1 MERNMAGIVIEIP
14 YVQVVEEKVE
24 RNTINIKLPNGTRYF
39 FSLLQIGHEA
49 QITKIIKLITKET
62 NTAKKK
68 HQEILN
74 KIQDFLV
81 HHGKKT
87 VTAISRNKA
96 IPDRRKKITNNSTT
110 IKSA

>member
-1 MERNMAGIVIEIP
+1 MAGIVIEIP

-62 NTAKKK
+62 NTASLHKVL
-68 HQEILN
+68 IL
-74 KIQDFLV
+74 
-81 HHGKKT
+81 
-87 VTAISRNKA
+87 
-96 IPDRRKKITNNSTT
+96 
-110 IKSA
+110 